1 MSKRF
6 IDDKIWSD
14 PWFQELDPL
23 LKLFWIYLFSIC
35 DIVGIWEYNPKRA
48 EFDLCK
54 KLPWEEIQK
63 KLNEKVLFTDR
74 FWIIKTFIKQQ
85 YPKLACC
92 PNSPLH
98 ISVMKQINKMCLNF
112 DLNSLSID
120 YSNPIDR
127 VQVKVI
133 VKEEVKVKE
142 KKKEKHRYGEYKHV
156 LLTADELERLKAD
169 FGEINV
175 KEMIKNLDE
184 GIQMKG
190 YKYNDHNLTL
200 RKWEKKN
207 DFGNRSQPTK
217 QFGRVDLTPESFKKQ
232 MEYVFKDE
240 LNG

>member
-35 DIVGIWEYNPKRA
+35 DIIGIWEYNPKRA

-63 KLNEKVLFTDR
+63 KLDEKVLFTDR
-74 FWIIKTFIKQQ
+74 FWIIKTFIRQQ
-85 YPKLACC
+85 YPKLADC
-92 PNSPLH
+92 PNAPLH

-127 VQVKVI
+127 VQVI
-133 VKEEVKVKE
+133 VKEKVKE
-142 KKKEKHRYGEYKHV
+142 KVKEEEEVIEKDKKKFIPPSFEEFRAYCVENG
-156 LLTADELERLKAD
+156 
-169 FGEINV
+169 FGEIA
-175 KEMIKNLDE
+175 DRAF
-184 GIQMKG
+184 KG
-190 YKYNDHNLTL
+190 YEAGGWRDSQGKQIKSWKQKLQHVWFREENKD
-200 RKWEKKN
+200 KKTEE
-207 DFGNRSQPTK
+207 FFPAWK
-217 QFGRVDLTPESFKKQ
+217 VPMK
-232 MEYVFKDE
+232 
-240 LNG
+240 